1 MDPDPTITANMVQEA
16 KSGLA
21 SMMNETDAPLTCSQ
35 LSDFL
40 SQQSHTL

>member
-1 MDPDPTITANMVQEA
+1 MHPDPTITANMVQEA

-21 SMMNETDAPLTCSQ
+21 SMMNETNAPLTCPQ
-35 LSDFL
+35 LSDSL